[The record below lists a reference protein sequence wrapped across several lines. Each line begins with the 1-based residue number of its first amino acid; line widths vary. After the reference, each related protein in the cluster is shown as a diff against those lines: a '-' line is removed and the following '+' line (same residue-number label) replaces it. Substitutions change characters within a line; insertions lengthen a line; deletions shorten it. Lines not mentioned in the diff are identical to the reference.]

1 MSLTLRSG
9 QILFE
14 RWTIGFYN
22 VFFTALPPFAMG
34 LFDKICSA
42 ETMLKYPALYK
53 PSQNAQLFNV
63 KVFWI
68 WIVNALIHSVML
80 FWLPMFAYQ
89 NDMIW
94 VNGKSGGYLELGN
107 LVYTVSVEWQR
118 FDLLNT
124 NVPVFSF
131 VCSTSL

>member
-1 MSLTLRSG
+1 MVRNLFRMVRHCFTNVVNSATITCHIFRSG

-22 VFFTALPPFAMG
+22 VLFTALPPFAMG

-42 ETMLKYPALYK
+42 DTMLKYPALYK

-63 KVFWI
+63 KIFWFWI
-68 WIVNALIHSVML
+68 SNALLHSVML
-80 FWLPMFAYQ
+80 FWLPMFAYE
-89 NDMIW
+89 NDIIW

-107 LVYTVSVEWQR
+107 MVYTVS
-118 FDLLNT
+118 
-124 NVPVFSF
+124 PP
-131 VCSTSL
+131 